1 MKKSVVLS
9 SLEIEHDVNRTK
21 KEITDRANSIEAVG
35 LLQPIILNK
44 EMTKVIAGRTRTLA
58 MLQLGWDKVT
68 NTDENIFFTISEN
81 DEDIVS
87 FVENESRKQMTDKEE
102 INAMLKFK
110 EKYKTVKI
118 IAEKMGK
125 TCYWVSRR
133 LVIEDL
139 IEKGKEIFLGAN
151 KRKQLL
157 AFSLKHW
164 VIIAKQTDD
173 NQKKILDSIALIE
186 MMNPEK
192 LAKWVN
198 SSCHWK
204 VEDYPFDACGTCE
217 LCTEN
222 EDSYLFED
230 MHRAGYCGDI
240 DYLEKMKDEELEK
253 QLIKNSKLK
262 RISESFD
269 NKESNYSHYS
279 GDILEEPV
287 EDNKCER
294 MLIIDG
300 KDRGKV
306 VWFLLNQW
314 SSDKLAPK
322 ENEDEAPK
330 TQTLEERKEEFEE
343 KRFHFLANNIEE
355 KLKNLD
361 DDDIELESDDEMFLI
376 AAFGIQ
382 EILDIPY
389 NKDELF
395 GIKTE
400 KENIHFMLELDKIHP
415 VDAIKIK
422 GDIKTKVR
430 RNLLEYVIDGIDG
443 YSNSIKEKYQY
454 LELISRF
461 YKIDYKFEFDVMD
474 KKLAYPKAWTDN
486 D

>member
-9 SLEIEHDVNRTK
+9 SLEIEHDVNRSE

-68 NTDENIFFTISEN
+68 NTDENVFFTVSEN

-139 IEKGKEIFLGAN
+139 IEKGKEIFLGEN

-173 NQKKILDSIALIE
+173 NQEKILNSISLIE
-186 MMNPEK
+186 MMTPEK

-198 SSCHWK
+198 STCHWK
-204 VEDYPFDACGTCE
+204 VEDYPFDGCGTCE

-222 EDSYLFED
+222 EDSYLFQD

-253 QLIKNSKLK
+253 QLIENSGLK
-262 RISESFD
+262 RISESYD

-287 EDNKCER
+287 EDDKCER

-306 VWFLLNQW
+306 VWFLPNQW
-314 SSDKLAPK
+314 SSDKLAPEK
-322 ENEDEAPK
+322 DEAPPEK
-330 TQTLEERKEEFEE
+330 TIAEKIVEKETQKQKYF
-343 KRFHFLANNIEE
+343 
-355 KLKNLD
+355 
-361 DDDIELESDDEMFLI
+361 IELIE
-376 AAFGIQ
+376 
-382 EILDIPY
+382 EILDKKPAIKEEK
-389 NKDELF
+389 KDFLINALGLEMVFGAWNDEEPF

-400 KENIHFMLELDKIHP
+400 NHGLLFLEELNKLSNSEYIELIGKIAKDREDRLRESCFTELDIFRDYPLFLRKC
-415 VDAIKIK
+415 
-422 GDIKTKVR
+422 KVVCECIE
-430 RNLLEYVIDGIDG
+430 LLNFNDLNKMVE
-443 YSNSIKEKYQY
+443 EKYP
-454 LELISRF
+454 
-461 YKIDYKFEFDVMD
+461 M
-474 KKLAYPKAWTDN
+474 PKAWTDN